1 MRAKVIVETAERFG
15 GGRIDRIGPMDLT
28 VLATDRGSVPMNIG
42 AVLEFGTAGG
52 PSLAAVRAVLAER
65 VPTIPRLR
73 QRLRRV
79 PFGCCRPVW
88 VDDPDF
94 VLDRHLVERV
104 WPAPGGDRQL
114 LDVAAELLC
123 QRLDTDRPLWR
134 AWLVSDPV
142 GGQAA
147 LILVLHHV
155 LADGL
160 GGLAILDALAD
171 PGLPAPTLT
180 FPQRPP
186 RWRELAV
193 DAAHERM
200 RAASTLPTRLRRGLA
215 GLRELGLGPSRPRLI
230 EKTSLN
236 RPTSKRRRLATVTVP
251 LADTVTAAHR
261 AGGTVNDVVLAA
273 VTGALLTELRARG
286 EHPARLVVSV
296 PVSGRPSATTDRLGN
311 NTGVRPIA
319 VPTLADDNARLAE
332 IISLTRTSRKLA
344 RASSAGP
351 LGLAFRALSRLGL
364 FQTFIEHQRLV
375 HTFETNMRG
384 PTEPLSFG
392 GHRVSAVVPAAVN
405 PGNIGVAFDAL
416 SYAGVLSVTLVTDP
430 DIVDELDR
438 LTHSLSAVY
447 ARLTNS

>member
-1 MRAKVIVETAERFG
+1 MRGKVMVDTAERFG
-15 GGRIDRIGPMDLT
+15 ERRIDRIGPMDLT

-42 AVLEFGTAGG
+42 VVLEFDTAGG
-52 PSLAAVRAVLAER
+52 PALAAVRSLLSER

-79 PFGCCRPVW
+79 PFGCGRPVW

-94 VLDRHLVERV
+94 VLDSHLIERD
-104 WPAPGGDRQL
+104 WSTPGDHSQL
-114 LDVAAELLC
+114 LDIAAELLC

-134 AWLVSDPV
+134 ACLLTDPV
-142 GGQAA
+142 GGRAA

-160 GGLAILDALAD
+160 GGLAILAALAD
-171 PGLPAPTLT
+171 PGLPTPTRT

-186 RWRELAV
+186 QWRELAV
-193 DAAHERM
+193 DAAREKM
-200 RAASTLPTRLRRGLA
+200 RAASTLPSRLRRGLA

-236 RPTSKRRRLATVTVP
+236 RPTSNRRRFATVTVP
-251 LADTVTAAHR
+251 LADIVTAAHR

-273 VTGALLTELRARG
+273 VTGALITELRARG
-286 EHPARLVVSV
+286 EHPTRLVVSV
-296 PVSGRPSATTDRLGN
+296 PVSGRPSATADRLGN

-332 IISLTRTSRKLA
+332 IISLTRTSRDLS

-364 FQTFIEHQRLV
+364 FQTFIQHQRLV

-384 PTEPLSFG
+384 PAEPLSFG

-405 PGNIGVAFDAL
+405 PGNIGVAFDTL
-416 SYAGVLSVTLVTDP
+416 SYAGILSVTLVADP

-447 ARLTNS
+447 ARIAKS

>member
-1 MRAKVIVETAERFG
+1 VIANTAERFTG
-15 GGRIDRIGPMDLT
+15 RRIDRIDPMDVT

-42 AVLEFGTAGG
+42 AVIEFEAEGG
-52 PSLAAVRAVLAER
+52 PSLAALRDLLSER

-79 PFGCCRPVW
+79 PFGCGRPVW

-94 VLDRHLVERV
+94 VLDRHLVERK
-104 WPAPGGDRQL
+104 WPTPGGDRQL
-114 LDVAAELLC
+114 LDIAAELMC
-123 QRLDTDRPLWR
+123 QRLETDRPLWR
-134 AWLVSDPV
+134 ACLVTDSA

-147 LILVLHHV
+147 LIVVLHHV

-160 GGLAILDALAD
+160 GGLAILAALAD
-171 PGLPAPTLT
+171 PGLSAPTRT

-186 RWRELAV
+186 RWWELAA
-193 DAAHERM
+193 DAAREKV
-200 RAASTLPTRLRRGLA
+200 RAASTLPIRLRRSLA

-236 RPTSKRRRLATVTVP
+236 RPTSNRRRLATVTVP
-251 LADTVTAAHR
+251 LADIVTAAHR

-273 VTGALLTELRARG
+273 VTGALITELRVRG
-286 EHPARLVVSV
+286 EYPAWLVVSV
-296 PVSGRPSATTDRLGN
+296 PVSGRPSATADRLGN
-311 NTGVRPIA
+311 NTGVRPIT

-332 IISLTRTSRKLA
+332 IISLTRTSRQLV

-351 LGLAFRALSRLGL
+351 LGLAFRTLSRLGL

-384 PTEPLSFG
+384 PTEPLSLG

-416 SYAGVLSVTLVTDP
+416 SYAGVLNVTLVTDP
-430 DIVDELDR
+430 EIVDDLDR
-438 LTHSLSAVY
+438 LTRSLSAQFDS
-447 ARLTNS
+447 RLNPQ